1 MTSNLVLIAA
11 VARNGVIGA
20 DGDMPW
26 HLPEDLRHFK
36 KTTQGHA
43 VIMGRKTFESCG
55 ALPGRTN
62 IVLSRDPEVRLPT
75 GVVLSTSFA
84 EAENVARLTTGEDRV
99 FVVGGAQI
107 YKAALEFG
115 ASEQILSEVHL
126 DAEGD
131 TLYPAFDRAVWSEHS
146 REPRDGFDI
155 VRWRR

>member
-1 MTSNLVLIAA
+1 MNLVLIAA

-43 VIMGRKTFESCG
+43 VLMGRKTFESCG

-62 IVLSRDPEVRLPT
+62 IVLSRDPSTVLPD
-75 GVVLSTSFA
+75 GVLLVTSLH
-84 EAENVARLTTGEDRV
+84 EAQDVARFSTGEDTM
-99 FVVGGAQI
+99 FVAGGAQV
-107 YKAALEFG
+107 YRAALDFG
-115 ASEQILSEVHL
+115 AREQILSEVHA
-126 DAEGD
+126 DASGD
-131 TLYPAFDRAVWSEHS
+131 TSYPTFDRSEWSEVS

-155 VRWRR
+155 VRWTR